1 LFLWTFFV
9 KSPQPPLLFIKTATQ
24 FSRFFCMVIPIGL
37 ALMRADLLAIGAI
50 VLWASLAALATS
62 LSNIPPF
69 LLTGIGLVVGSLISI
84 PLSGFKLSAWKV
96 PSRTL
101 MVGVYGLFGYH
112 LMLFIALQTAPA
124 VEANLVNYLWPLLIV
139 VLAPLFSRHLKLG
152 PRHTI
157 AASAGFTGAAIAI
170 TSAGSVSGLFGFEVG
185 YLFAFAAAVIWATYS
200 LMTTK
205 LPAFPTSAIG
215 LFGLVSGVL
224 AIGAHFVLEAP
235 AVISSSDWV
244 LLVILGLGPLGG
256 AFYFWDAALKI
267 GDPRRIGLL
276 AFLTPLLST
285 TLLLVV
291 SGRALSW
298 QLLLATALIVGGA
311 LLGSRSSREPKPKS

>member
-1 LFLWTFFV
+1 
-9 KSPQPPLLFIKTATQ
+9 
-24 FSRFFCMVIPIGL
+24 
-37 ALMRADLLAIGAI
+37 MRADLFAIGAI

-69 LLTGIGLVVGSLISI
+69 LLTGIGLVIGSLISL
-84 PLSGFKLSAWKV
+84 PLSGFKLTAWKV
-96 PSRTL
+96 PAKTL
-101 MVGVYGLFGYH
+101 TVGVYGLFGYH

-139 VLAPLFSRHLKLG
+139 VLAPLFTRSLKLG
-152 PRHTI
+152 ARNII
-157 AASAGFTGAAIAI
+157 AAIAGFTGAAIAI
-170 TSAGSVSGLFGFEVG
+170 SSAGAGAGPLGFEIG

-200 LMTTK
+200 LLTTK
-205 LPAFPTSAIG
+205 LPTFPTSAIG
-215 LFGLVSGVL
+215 LFGLVSGLL
-224 AIGAHFVLEAP
+224 AIAAHFVLEDP
-235 AVISSSDWV
+235 AVISASDWV

-298 QLLLATALIVGGA
+298 QLLLATVLIIGGA
-311 LLGSRSSREPKPKS
+311 LLGSKPSREPKSKS